1 MFKKIVPFIFY
12 PLIILVF
19 LFAMTNL
26 KHSEALSHSEK
37 AEIDRYLMVEKRLKQ
52 NDDKRQMETKQ
63 HTKSAFNSKNHLPTV
78 SMNDE
83 NKYVRYLQ
91 SLLNISE
98 DGVYGQETYEKVVE
112 FQLANDLSPNGV
124 VDQKTWNKLLRK

>member
-63 HTKSAFNSKNHLPTV
+63 HTESAFNSKNHLPTV

>member
-26 KHSEALSHSEK
+26 KHSEALSHSEQ

-78 SMNDE
+78 SINDE

-91 SLLNISE
+91 SLLNIPE
-98 DGVYGQETYEKVVE
+98 DGVYGQETYDKVVE